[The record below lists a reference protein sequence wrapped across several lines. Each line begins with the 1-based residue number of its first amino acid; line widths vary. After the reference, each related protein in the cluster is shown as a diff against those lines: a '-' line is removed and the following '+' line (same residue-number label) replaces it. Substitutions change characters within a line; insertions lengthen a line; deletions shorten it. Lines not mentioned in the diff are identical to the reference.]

1 MRAPHSPGRWSSP
14 APCSPCSTT
23 RPPDP
28 IMSDDET
35 PDRDL
40 TYAGEYSRRRYAEDP
55 EFRAR
60 RRETNPLYYQRRKGD
75 PAFVAAMRER
85 NQVNTE
91 RRAAARAA
99 APVTARSAERRGG
112 KECDSTGRYRGLPCH

>member
-1 MRAPHSPGRWSSP
+1 
-14 APCSPCSTT
+14 
-23 RPPDP
+23 
-28 IMSDDET
+28 MSDDET

-60 RRETNPLYYQRRKGD
+60 RRETNRLYYQRRKGD

-85 NQVNTE
+85 NQVNTG

-99 APVTARSAERRGG
+99 APVTAGRGCPPG
-112 KECDSTGRYRGLPCH
+112 LGAPIGPRLREYRTGFRNPPAADGP

>member
-60 RRETNPLYYQRRKGD
+60 RRETNRLYYQRRKGD

-85 NQVNTE
+85 NQ
-91 RRAAARAA
+91 
-99 APVTARSAERRGG
+99 RSEEHTSELQSLMRISYAVFCLKKKKSR
-112 KECDSTGRYRGLPCH
+112 TPT